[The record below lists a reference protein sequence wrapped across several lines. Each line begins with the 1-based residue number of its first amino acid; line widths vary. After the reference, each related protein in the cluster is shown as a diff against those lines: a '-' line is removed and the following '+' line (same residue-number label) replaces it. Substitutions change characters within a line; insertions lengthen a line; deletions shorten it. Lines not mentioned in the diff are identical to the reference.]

1 MEDAEYM
8 KLVTYLVESEGRHG
22 AESGVRH
29 GLLRGE
35 ADTERIVD
43 LGAGDLLALIE
54 AGPAGLE
61 RAQAAAGAE
70 RDLNGVRLLAP
81 VLRPPKLLALAR
93 NYQDHITEGGGQP
106 VDKRRIVP
114 KLFLKP
120 SSAIIGPDAA
130 VYLPTVSHTTDW
142 EVELAVVIG
151 TRCRN
156 VPLERALD
164 MVFGYTIANDI
175 SARTTDW
182 GVERDPDQWNEF
194 FDWLNG
200 KWPDGFAPLGP
211 YILTADERPDPQ
223 GLALE
228 LYLNGERKQHSTTRE
243 MISTVAE
250 TIAFASRF
258 MTLEPGDII
267 ETGTPS
273 GVGATTG
280 TYVKAGDVM
289 EARIDKLGTLRT
301 PVLAALATPEAGAA
315 RSELRGEP
323 GQATS

>member
-1 MEDAEYM
+1 M
-8 KLVTYLVESEGRHG
+8 KLVTFQAETGIRHG
-22 AESGVRH
+22 V
-29 GLLRGE
+29 LVGE
-35 ADTERIVD
+35 AGAERVVD
-43 LGAGDLLALIE
+43 LGAGDLLGLIE
-54 AGPAGLE
+54 AGAAGLA
-61 RAQAAAGAE
+61 RARGAAGE
-70 RDLNGVRLLAP
+70 GRDLAGVRLLAP
-81 VLRPPKLLALAR
+81 LLRPPKLLALAR

-106 VDKRRIVP
+106 VDKSRIVP

-120 SSAIIGPDAA
+120 SSAIIGPDEP
-130 VYLPTVSHTTDW
+130 VCLPTISQTTDW
-142 EVELAVVIG
+142 EVELGVVIG

-156 VPLERALD
+156 VPVEQALD

-175 SARTTDW
+175 SARTTEW
-182 GVERDPDQWNEF
+182 GVARDADHWNEF
-194 FDWLNG
+194 FDWLSG

-211 YILTADERPDPQ
+211 YILTADDVPDPQ
-223 GLALE
+223 ALE
-228 LYLNGERKQHSTTRE
+228 LSLYLNGERKQHSSTRE

-289 EARIDKLGTLRT
+289 EARIEKLGTLRT
-301 PVLAALATPEAGAA
+301 PVRAP
-315 RSELRGEP
+315 
-323 GQATS
+323 